1 VAVAISNL
9 QETVTVD
16 EPLLNVIRDAVE
28 AVLRREGR
36 STDEAEVSVAL
47 VDDDYIR
54 ELNREYRGID
64 APTDV
69 LSFPMDE
76 EDPDAGEDEP
86 YLLLGDVVVS
96 LPTAVRQAGEYGT
109 DLLREVAR
117 LVVHGTLHLLGY
129 DHQRDE
135 DAERM
140 EALEAEILAALSAQ
154 EGAQGV

>member
-1 VAVAISNL
+1 MAVAISNL
-9 QETVTVD
+9 QETINVD
-16 EPLLNVIRDAVE
+16 EPLLNLIRDAVE
-28 AVLRREGR
+28 AVLHREGR
-36 STDEAEVSVAL
+36 PADEAEVSVAL

-54 ELNREYRGID
+54 ELNREYRGVD

-76 EDPDAGEDEP
+76 EDPDAAEDEP
-86 YLLLGDVVVS
+86 YLLLGDVVIS

-109 DLLREVAR
+109 DLPREVAR
-117 LVVHGTLHLLGY
+117 LAVHGTLHLLGY

-140 EALEAEILAALSAQ
+140 ETLEAAILSSLPL
-154 EGAQGV
+154 QGEREE